1 MKTYEIDGS
10 TGHSTIL
17 IGEALTN
24 LRKYLPEGKVVVI
37 TDENVWHYYGDIFP
51 KVEVIRIGIGEPVK
65 SMTTMKDIFT
75 RLIELNADR
84 SSFIVG
90 IGGGVVCD
98 ITGFVASTYMRGIRF
113 GYVATSLLAQVDA
126 SVGGKNGVNIGGY
139 KNIIGTFNQP
149 DFVLCDPAVLETLP
163 KREILCGLAEIIKH
177 ALIRDADLFDF
188 LEDNVEKI
196 LALDTAA
203 IERLVIDS
211 VDLKAAVVNQ
221 DEREEGLRKILN
233 YGHTFGHAFE
243 KILQVSHGEA
253 VSAGMVIA
261 TDISVKKGYLPT
273 FEAERAKRLIDRYNL
288 PMRFSV
294 DRKQVF
300 DAMRKDKKK
309 QNDIIHFI
317 LLRGI
322 GSAVVDEMTLSELE
336 ELAADLLD

>member
-17 IGEALTN
+17 VGETLTN
-24 LRKYLPEGKVVVI
+24 LGKYLPDGKVVII
-37 TDENVWHYYGDIFP
+37 TDENVWRYYGDIFP
-51 KVEVIRIGIGEPVK
+51 EVEVIRIGTGEKVK
-65 SMTTMKDIFT
+65 SMTTMKEIFT
-75 RLIELNADR
+75 QLVELNADR

-98 ITGFVASTYMRGIRF
+98 ITGFVASTYMRGLRF

-149 DFVLCDPAVLETLP
+149 DFVLCDSTLLSTLP
-163 KREILCGLAEIIKH
+163 EREILCGLAEIIKH

-188 LEDNVEKI
+188 LEDNTEKI
-196 LALDTAA
+196 LGLDTAA

-211 VDLKAAVVNQ
+211 VDIKAAVVNQ
-221 DEREEGLRKILN
+221 DEREEGLRRILN
-233 YGHTFGHAFE
+233 YGHTFGHALE

-309 QNDIIHFI
+309 RQDMIHFI
-317 LLRGI
+317 LLRSI

-336 ELAADLLD
+336 ELAAELFD

>member
-163 KREILCGLAEIIKH
+163 KKEILCGLAEIIKH

-196 LALDTAA
+196 LALDIAA

-233 YGHTFGHAFE
+233 YGHTFGHALE

-336 ELAADLLD
+336 ELAADLLG